1 MPTVPNANTILP
13 PASGL
18 ELPLRKRGFVRDNGE
33 FRLGALSF
41 AERGRWLA
49 FHEPAR
55 ERGGG
60 PLIADVLG
68 QPGLWK
74 RVDRPVLARRVF
86 EIPSWAVFSDAEE
99 ARSEDEASSSLEEWV
114 DWVLESRDGRTP
126 NSWQPPDKALVL
138 SWIPRGALTVHIN
151 GSVRQG
157 ELVLDPASWALRM
170 PILPQV
176 PDDLPEPRRRALE
189 DLFAEAQV
197 HWAMVRFGVPAG
209 KASAGVLAEVNLT
222 GAPHSEPLFSAGLS
236 VITQVATRL
245 VEIAGVLSDPSLAI
259 ACLAPG
265 QSNKK
270 PKKGVV

>member
-1 MPTVPNANTILP
+1 MLTLPNANTLLP

-33 FRLGALSF
+33 FKLGHLSF
-41 AERGRWLA
+41 VDRGRWLA
-49 FHEPAR
+49 FREPAP

-60 PLIADVLG
+60 PLTADALG

-74 RVDRPVLARRVF
+74 RVDRPVLAQRVF
-86 EIPSWAVFSDAEE
+86 EIPSWAVISDAGE
-99 ARSEDEASSSLEEWV
+99 AQWEDEPSSSLEEWL
-114 DWVLESRDGRTP
+114 DWILESRDGRTP
-126 NSWQPPDKALVL
+126 NNWQPPDEALVR
-138 SWIPRGALTVHIN
+138 SWMPRGALTVHIN

-157 ELVLDPASWALRM
+157 ELILEPASWALRM

-189 DLFAEAQV
+189 DLFAEAQG

-209 KASAGVLAEVNLT
+209 KASAGVMAEVNLS

-236 VITQVATRL
+236 VITHVAARL